1 MILSR
6 KLDPNTEAL
15 KKILRK
21 KFSKYELDGI
31 KINPEK
37 WITKLELL
45 KGDIQKLYVHIDN
58 LEMMTNILLNLPE
71 ENQITVEILEDRLDD
86 KDNPL
91 TIERIRNKVLLKKL
105 PDE

>member
-86 KDNPL
+86 KENPL